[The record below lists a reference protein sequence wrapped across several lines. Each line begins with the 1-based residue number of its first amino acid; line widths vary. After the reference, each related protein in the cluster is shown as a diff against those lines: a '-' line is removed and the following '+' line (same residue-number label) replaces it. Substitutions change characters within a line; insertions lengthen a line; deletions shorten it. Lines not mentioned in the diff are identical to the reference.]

1 MEAHKKLEI
10 LSRNGIKVYPVHT
23 SNGWKIEVDV
33 NGKTKKYHK
42 VVYEKQIN
50 NRNWEKN
57 PIGKTIDYFIQKL
70 GYKIK

>member
-1 MEAHKKLEI
+1 MEVHKKLEI

-42 VVYEKQIN
+42 VVQEKEIN
-50 NRNWEKN
+50 RKDWSKN
-57 PIGKTIDYFIQKL
+57 PIGITIDYFVKKL